1 MAVIQSDRAPLRA
14 CRLLPDPFMKLVA
27 ILALAAASLLSAC
40 GTMQLSTK
48 PAAVAQPLIVT
59 LNATGY
65 GAVNM
70 ASCEGQCD
78 RVSPAQ
84 RKLLAMRAA
93 RLDAYRAMAEQ
104 VYGLRVEGGSTV
116 GSLALKDDSFKVYI
130 DAFIRGARVT
140 NVAQREDGTYETTV
154 EMDFDTNAAQVP
166 VSAHLPAHPAAP
178 VARKARALVGNA
190 GPGAAY
196 GASFYHAQ

>member
-1 MAVIQSDRAPLRA
+1 
-14 CRLLPDPFMKLVA
+14 MKLVA
-27 ILALAAASLLSAC
+27 VLAFAAASLLSAC
-40 GTMQLSTK
+40 GSVHLSTT
-48 PAAVAQPLIVT
+48 PARSAQPLIVT

-70 ASCEGQCD
+70 AACAGQCD
-78 RVSPAQ
+78 RVAPAQ

-140 NVAQREDGTYETTV
+140 NVAQREDGTIETTV
-154 EMDFDTNAAQVP
+154 EMDFDTNAAK
-166 VSAHLPAHPAAP
+166 SPAPSPHTAPA
-178 VARKARALVGNA
+178 VARNARSLVGNA

>member
-1 MAVIQSDRAPLRA
+1 
-14 CRLLPDPFMKLVA
+14 MKFVAAFALV
-27 ILALAAASLLSAC
+27 AASLLSAC
-40 GTMQLSTK
+40 GTVHLPGRQA
-48 PAAVAQPLIVT
+48 PARQSVIVT
-59 LNATGY
+59 LHATGY
-65 GAVNM
+65 GAINT
-70 ASCEGQCD
+70 AACEGQCE

-104 VYGLRVEGGSTV
+104 VYGLRIEGGSTV
-116 GSLALKDDSFKVYI
+116 GSMALKDDSFKVYI

-154 EMDFDTNAAQVP
+154 EMDFDTNAALSQAQAP
-166 VSAHLPAHPAAP
+166 QPAQA
-178 VARKARALVGNA
+178 VAKNARTMVGGA

>member
-1 MAVIQSDRAPLRA
+1 
-14 CRLLPDPFMKLVA
+14 MKLVA
-27 ILALAAASLLSAC
+27 ILALAAASLMSAC
-40 GTMQLSTK
+40 GSVQITTT
-48 PAAVAQPLIVT
+48 PAASARPAIVT

-140 NVAQREDGTYETTV
+140 KVAQRDDGTYETTV
-154 EMDFDTNAAQVP
+154 EMDFDTNAAMSP
-166 VSAHLPAHPAAP
+166 APSARPAPA
-178 VARKARALVGNA
+178 VAKNARSLVGNA

>member
-1 MAVIQSDRAPLRA
+1 
-14 CRLLPDPFMKLVA
+14 MKLVA
-27 ILALAAASLLSAC
+27 ALVFAAASLLSAC
-40 GTMQLSTK
+40 GSMRITTSA
-48 PAAVAQPLIVT
+48 PAAQPAIVT

-78 RVSPAQ
+78 RVAPAQ

-104 VYGLRVEGGSTV
+104 VYGLRIEGGSTV

-154 EMDFDTNAAQVP
+154 EMDFDTNAAQSQAP
-166 VSAHLPAHPAAP
+166 SQHTAPA
-178 VARKARALVGNA
+178 VAKNARSMVGNA

-196 GASFYHAQ
+196 GASFYHAR

>member
-1 MAVIQSDRAPLRA
+1 
-14 CRLLPDPFMKLVA
+14 
-27 ILALAAASLLSAC
+27 
-40 GTMQLSTK
+40 
-48 PAAVAQPLIVT
+48 VT

-65 GAVNM
+65 GAVNT
-70 ASCEGQCD
+70 ATCEGQCE
-78 RVSPAQ
+78 RITPAQ

-104 VYGLRVEGGSTV
+104 VYGLRIEGGSTV
-116 GSLALKDDSFKVYI
+116 AALALKDDSFKVYI

-140 NVAQREDGTYETTV
+140 NVAQREDGTYETSV
-154 EMDFDTNAAQVP
+154 EMDFDMNAPKAT
-166 VSAHLPAHPAAP
+166 PAFP
-178 VARKARALVGNA
+178 VASPAVAKTNRTLVGNA

>member
-1 MAVIQSDRAPLRA
+1 
-14 CRLLPDPFMKLVA
+14 MKLVA
-27 ILALAAASLLSAC
+27 ALVFAAASLLSAC
-40 GTMQLSTK
+40 GTMRMSRPV
-48 PAAVAQPLIVT
+48 PAPQPVIVT

-70 ASCEGQCD
+70 AACDGQCD

-93 RLDAYRAMAEQ
+93 RLDAYRSMAEQ

-140 NVAQREDGTYETTV
+140 NNVQREDGTYETTV
-154 EMDFDTNAAQVP
+154 EMDFDTNAAQSHTP
-166 VSAHLPAHPAAP
+166 SPQAAP
-178 VARKARALVGNA
+178 AVAKNARSLVGNA

>member
-1 MAVIQSDRAPLRA
+1 MKFAAVFA
-14 CRLLPDPFMKLVA
+14 F
-27 ILALAAASLLSAC
+27 AAATLLSAC
-40 GTMQLSTK
+40 GTASIFK
-48 PAAVAQPLIVT
+48 PVPPQPVIVT

-65 GAVNM
+65 GAVNT
-70 ASCEGQCD
+70 AACNGECD

-84 RKLLAMRAA
+84 RKLLAMRAS

-140 NVAQREDGTYETTV
+140 NSVQREDGTYETTV
-154 EMDFDTNAAQVP
+154 EMDFDTNAAQSQASTP
-166 VSAHLPAHPAAP
+166 RPAQA
-178 VARKARALVGNA
+178 VAKNARTLVGNA

>member
-1 MAVIQSDRAPLRA
+1 
-14 CRLLPDPFMKLVA
+14 MKLVA
-27 ILALAAASLLSAC
+27 VLALAAASLLSAC
-40 GTMQLSTK
+40 GM
-48 PAAVAQPLIVT
+48 PLARQASAPHPVIVT

-65 GAVNM
+65 GAVNT
-70 ASCEGQCD
+70 AACNGECD

-93 RLDAYRAMAEQ
+93 RLDAYRSMAEQ

-140 NVAQREDGTYETTV
+140 NVAQREDGSFETTV
-154 EMDFDTNAAQVP
+154 EMEFDTNAAQ
-166 VSAHLPAHPAAP
+166 SPAHVPAMAAHAAQA
-178 VARKARALVGNA
+178 VAKNARSMVGNA

>member
-1 MAVIQSDRAPLRA
+1 MLPGVRSTGTVTSWKGRA
-14 CRLLPDPFMKLVA
+14 FVA
-27 ILALAAASLLSAC
+27 
-40 GTMQLSTK
+40 
-48 PAAVAQPLIVT
+48 
-59 LNATGY
+59 
-65 GAVNM
+65 
-70 ASCEGQCD
+70 
-78 RVSPAQ
+78 PAQ

-104 VYGLRVEGGSTV
+104 VYGLRIEGGSTV

-140 NVAQREDGTYETTV
+140 NVAQRDDGTYETTV
-154 EMDFDTNAAQVP
+154 EMDFDTNATQSQAP
-166 VSAHLPAHPAAP
+166 SPHAAP
-178 VARKARALVGNA
+178 AVAKTARIMLGNA

>member
-1 MAVIQSDRAPLRA
+1 
-14 CRLLPDPFMKLVA
+14 MKLVA
-27 ILALAAASLLSAC
+27 VLALAASTLLTAC
-40 GTMQLSTK
+40 GTVRMPTFAAK
-48 PAAVAQPLIVT
+48 PAPSAQSAVIT
-59 LNATGY
+59 LTATGY
-65 GAVNM
+65 GAVNT
-70 ASCEGQCD
+70 AACQGDCE

-84 RKLLAMRAA
+84 RKLLAMRAS

-104 VYGLRVEGGSTV
+104 VYGVRVEGGSTV

-140 NVAQREDGTYETTV
+140 NTAQREDGTYETTV
-154 EMDFDTNAAQVP
+154 EMDFDPHAAQYQAQE
-166 VSAHLPAHPAAP
+166 SAAP
-178 VARKARALVGNA
+178 AVAKNARAMVGNA

>member
-1 MAVIQSDRAPLRA
+1 
-14 CRLLPDPFMKLVA
+14 MKLVA
-27 ILALAAASLLSAC
+27 ALVLAAASLLSAC
-40 GTMQLSTK
+40 GTVRITTTPA
-48 PAAVAQPLIVT
+48 PAAPSTIVT

-78 RVSPAQ
+78 RVAPAQ

-140 NVAQREDGTYETTV
+140 KVAQREDGTYETTV
-154 EMDFDTNAAQVP
+154 AMDFDTNAAQ
-166 VSAHLPAHPAAP
+166 SPAPSPHAAP
-178 VARKARALVGNA
+178 AVAKNARSMVGNA

-196 GASFYHAQ
+196 GASFYHAR

>member
-1 MAVIQSDRAPLRA
+1 
-14 CRLLPDPFMKLVA
+14 MKLVA
-27 ILALAAASLLSAC
+27 VLAFAAATLLSAC
-40 GTMQLSTK
+40 GTMQISTT
-48 PAAVAQPLIVT
+48 PAPKAQPVIVT

-70 ASCEGQCD
+70 AACEGQCD
-78 RVSPAQ
+78 RVAPAQ

-154 EMDFDTNAAQVP
+154 EMDFDTNAAK
-166 VSAHLPAHPAAP
+166 SPAPSPHAAP
-178 VARKARALVGNA
+178 AVARNARSLVGNA

>member
-1 MAVIQSDRAPLRA
+1 
-14 CRLLPDPFMKLVA
+14 MKLVA
-27 ILALAAASLLSAC
+27 VLALACASLLSAC
-40 GTMQLSTK
+40 GTVRMPTLARQA
-48 PAAVAQPLIVT
+48 PVQPVIVT

-65 GAVNM
+65 GAINN
-70 ASCEGQCD
+70 AACSGQCD
-78 RVSPAQ
+78 RVSTAQ
-84 RKLLAMRAA
+84 RKLLAMRAS

-104 VYGLRVEGGSTV
+104 VYGLRIEGGSTV

-140 NVAQREDGTYETTV
+140 NVVQREDGTVETSV
-154 EMDFDTNAAQVP
+154 EMDFDTNAATSQA
-166 VSAHLPAHPAAP
+166 SQASQAPASRPAPA
-178 VARKARALVGNA
+178 VARNARSMVGSA

>member
-1 MAVIQSDRAPLRA
+1 VTDTAPFA
-14 CRLLPDPFMKLVA
+14 PSIFTGSVMKLVA
-27 ILALAAASLLSAC
+27 VLALACASLLSAC
-40 GTMQLSTK
+40 GTVHL
-48 PAAVAQPLIVT
+48 PARQAAAQPVIVT

-65 GAVNM
+65 GAVNN
-70 ASCEGQCD
+70 AACIGQCE
-78 RVSPAQ
+78 RVTPAQ
-84 RKLLAMRAA
+84 RKLLAMRAS

-104 VYGLRVEGGSTV
+104 VYGLRIEGGSTV

-154 EMDFDTNAAQVP
+154 EMDVDTNAARSQAQ
-166 VSAHLPAHPAAP
+166 SRRTAPAIAGN
-178 VARKARALVGNA
+178 ARAMVGSA
-190 GPGAAY
+190 GPGAGY

>member
-1 MAVIQSDRAPLRA
+1 
-14 CRLLPDPFMKLVA
+14 MKLVA
-27 ILALAAASLLSAC
+27 VLALAAATLLTAC
-40 GTMQLSTK
+40 GTVRL
-48 PAAVAQPLIVT
+48 PASSAQPAPGAPSAIIT
-59 LNATGY
+59 LSATGY
-65 GAVNM
+65 GAVNT
-70 ASCEGQCD
+70 AACRGDCE

-84 RKLLAMRAA
+84 RKLLAMRAS

-104 VYGLRVEGGSTV
+104 VYGVRVEGGSTV

-140 NVAQREDGTYETTV
+140 NTALREDGTYETTV
-154 EMDFDTNAAQVP
+154 EMDFDPHAAQYQAQN
-166 VSAHLPAHPAAP
+166 SAPPAA
-178 VARKARALVGNA
+178 AKTARAMVGDA

>member
-1 MAVIQSDRAPLRA
+1 
-14 CRLLPDPFMKLVA
+14 MKLVA
-27 ILALAAASLLSAC
+27 VLALACASLLSAC
-40 GTMQLSTK
+40 GTVHMPAMGRQA
-48 PAAVAQPLIVT
+48 PAAPVVVT

-65 GAVNM
+65 GAVNN
-70 ASCEGQCD
+70 AACAGQCD

-104 VYGLRVEGGSTV
+104 VYGLRIEGGSTV

-140 NVAQREDGTYETTV
+140 NTVQREDGTYEATV
-154 EMDFDTNAAQVP
+154 EMEFDTRAAQ
-166 VSAHLPAHPAAP
+166 SQAQFTRTAPA
-178 VARKARALVGNA
+178 VARTTRTMVGSA

>member
-1 MAVIQSDRAPLRA
+1 
-14 CRLLPDPFMKLVA
+14 MKLVA
-27 ILALAAASLLSAC
+27 VLALAAASLLSAC
-40 GTMQLSTK
+40 GSLHLSK
-48 PAAVAQPLIVT
+48 PVPAPHPVIVT

-65 GAVNM
+65 GAVNT
-70 ASCEGQCD
+70 AACNGECD

-140 NVAQREDGTYETTV
+140 NVAAREDGSYETTV
-154 EMDFDTNAAQVP
+154 EMDFDTNAAQAP
-166 VSAHLPAHPAAP
+166 SPHAAQA
-178 VARKARALVGNA
+178 VAKNTRTMPGNA

>member
-1 MAVIQSDRAPLRA
+1 
-14 CRLLPDPFMKLVA
+14 MKLVA
-27 ILALAAASLLSAC
+27 ALVLAAASLLSAC
-40 GTMQLSTK
+40 GTVRLPTLARQA
-48 PAAVAQPLIVT
+48 PVQPVIVT

-65 GAVNM
+65 GAVNN
-70 ASCEGQCD
+70 AACSGQCD
-78 RVSPAQ
+78 RVSTAQ
-84 RKLLAMRAA
+84 RKLLAMRAS

-104 VYGLRVEGGSTV
+104 VYGLRIEGGSTV

-140 NVAQREDGTYETTV
+140 NVAQREDGTVETTV
-154 EMDFDTNAAQVP
+154 EMDFDTNAATAQA
-166 VSAHLPAHPAAP
+166 SQAPASRPAPA
-178 VARKARALVGNA
+178 VARNARTMVGSA

>member
-1 MAVIQSDRAPLRA
+1 
-14 CRLLPDPFMKLVA
+14 MKLVA
-27 ILALAAASLLSAC
+27 ALAFAAVSLLSAC
-40 GTMQLSTK
+40 GSMHLSTT
-48 PAAVAQPLIVT
+48 PARSTQPAIVT

-70 ASCEGQCD
+70 AACDGQCD
-78 RVSPAQ
+78 RVTPAQ

-140 NVAQREDGTYETTV
+140 NVAQRDDGTIETTV
-154 EMDFDTNAAQVP
+154 EMDFDTNAAK
-166 VSAHLPAHPAAP
+166 SPAPSPRAAP
-178 VARKARALVGNA
+178 AVASNARSLVGNA

-196 GASFYHAQ
+196 GASFYHAR

>member
-1 MAVIQSDRAPLRA
+1 MKIVAV
-14 CRLLPDPFMKLVA
+14 F
-27 ILALAAASLLSAC
+27 ALACASLLSAC
-40 GTMQLSTK
+40 GTMPGLARQAHLA
-48 PAAVAQPLIVT
+48 PPVIVT
-59 LNATGY
+59 LHATGY
-65 GAVNM
+65 GAVNT
-70 ASCEGQCD
+70 AACEGQCD

-104 VYGLRVEGGSTV
+104 VYGTRIEGGSTV

-154 EMDFDTNAAQVP
+154 EMDFDTNAAQSP
-166 VSAHLPAHPAAP
+166 SRSARAAP
-178 VARKARALVGNA
+178 AVAKNARTMLGNA

>member
-1 MAVIQSDRAPLRA
+1 
-14 CRLLPDPFMKLVA
+14 MKLVA
-27 ILALAAASLLSAC
+27 ILALAAASLMSAC
-40 GTMQLSTK
+40 GSVQITTT
-48 PAAVAQPLIVT
+48 PAVSARPAIVT

-140 NVAQREDGTYETTV
+140 KVAQRDDGTYETTV
-154 EMDFDTNAAQVP
+154 EMDFDPNAALSP
-166 VSAHLPAHPAAP
+166 APSARPAPA
-178 VARKARALVGNA
+178 VARNARSLVGNA

>member
-1 MAVIQSDRAPLRA
+1 
-14 CRLLPDPFMKLVA
+14 MKLVA
-27 ILALAAASLLSAC
+27 ILALAAASLMSAC
-40 GTMQLSTK
+40 GSVQITTT
-48 PAAVAQPLIVT
+48 PAASARPAIVT

-140 NVAQREDGTYETTV
+140 KVAQRDDGTYETTV
-154 EMDFDTNAAQVP
+154 EMDFDTNAAM
-166 VSAHLPAHPAAP
+166 SPAPSTRPAPAAAKN
-178 VARKARALVGNA
+178 ARSLVGNA

>member
-1 MAVIQSDRAPLRA
+1 
-14 CRLLPDPFMKLVA
+14 MKLVA
-27 ILALAAASLLSAC
+27 ILALAAASLMSAC
-40 GTMQLSTK
+40 GSVHISTK
-48 PAAVAQPLIVT
+48 PLVSTQPAIVT

-140 NVAQREDGTYETTV
+140 KVAQRDDGTYETTV
-154 EMDFDTNAAQVP
+154 EMDFDTNAAL
-166 VSAHLPAHPAAP
+166 SPAPSSRPAPA
-178 VARKARALVGNA
+178 VAKNARSLVGNA

>member
-1 MAVIQSDRAPLRA
+1 
-14 CRLLPDPFMKLVA
+14 MKLVA
-27 ILALAAASLLSAC
+27 VLAFAAASLLSAC
-40 GTMQLSTK
+40 GSMRLSQ
-48 PAAVAQPLIVT
+48 PAPAHPVIVT

-65 GAVNM
+65 GAVNL
-70 ASCEGQCD
+70 AACEGQCD
-78 RVSPAQ
+78 RVAPAQ

-104 VYGLRVEGGSTV
+104 VYGLRIEGGSTV

-140 NVAQREDGTYETTV
+140 NNVQREDGTYETTV
-154 EMDFDTNAAQVP
+154 EMDFDTNAAQ
-166 VSAHLPAHPAAP
+166 SPAPSRAAP
-178 VARKARALVGNA
+178 AVAKNARSLVGNA

>member
-1 MAVIQSDRAPLRA
+1 
-14 CRLLPDPFMKLVA
+14 MKLVA
-27 ILALAAASLLSAC
+27 VLAFAAASLLSAC
-40 GTMQLSTK
+40 GSMHLSTT
-48 PAAVAQPLIVT
+48 PAPKAQSAIVT

-70 ASCEGQCD
+70 AACDGQCD
-78 RVSPAQ
+78 RVSPVQ

-140 NVAQREDGTYETTV
+140 SSVQREDGTYETTV
-154 EMDFDTNAAQVP
+154 EMDFDTNAAQSHP
-166 VSAHLPAHPAAP
+166 PAPQAAP
-178 VARKARALVGNA
+178 AVAKNARTMVGNA

>member
-1 MAVIQSDRAPLRA
+1 MKFAAVFA
-14 CRLLPDPFMKLVA
+14 F
-27 ILALAAASLLSAC
+27 AAATLLSAC
-40 GTMQLSTK
+40 GTVRMSK
-48 PAAVAQPLIVT
+48 PVPAPQPVIVT

-65 GAVNM
+65 GAVNT
-70 ASCEGQCD
+70 AACNGECD

-84 RKLLAMRAA
+84 RKLLAMRAS

-104 VYGLRVEGGSTV
+104 VYGLRIEGGSTL

-140 NVAQREDGTYETTV
+140 NTAQREDGTYETTV
-154 EMDFDTNAAQVP
+154 EMDFDTNAAQSHP
-166 VSAHLPAHPAAP
+166 SAPRAAP
-178 VARKARALVGNA
+178 AVARNARTMVGNA

>member
-1 MAVIQSDRAPLRA
+1 
-14 CRLLPDPFMKLVA
+14 MKLVA
-27 ILALAAASLLSAC
+27 ALAFAAASLLSAC
-40 GTMQLSTK
+40 GSMHLSTT
-48 PAAVAQPLIVT
+48 PPRNMQPVIVT

-70 ASCEGQCD
+70 AACDGQCD
-78 RVSPAQ
+78 RVAPAQ

-154 EMDFDTNAAQVP
+154 EMDFDTNAAK
-166 VSAHLPAHPAAP
+166 SPAPSPQTAAP
-178 VARKARALVGNA
+178 VARNARSLVGNA

>member
-1 MAVIQSDRAPLRA
+1 
-14 CRLLPDPFMKLVA
+14 MKLVA
-27 ILALAAASLLSAC
+27 VLAFAAASLLSAC
-40 GTMQLSTK
+40 GSMHISTT
-48 PAAVAQPLIVT
+48 PAPRAQPAIVT

-70 ASCEGQCD
+70 SACEGQCD

-154 EMDFDTNAAQVP
+154 EMDFDPNAAKSRAP
-166 VSAHLPAHPAAP
+166 SPHAAP
-178 VARKARALVGNA
+178 AVARNARSLVGNA

>member
-1 MAVIQSDRAPLRA
+1 
-14 CRLLPDPFMKLVA
+14 MKLAAV
-27 ILALAAASLLSAC
+27 LAFAAATLLSAC
-40 GTMQLSTK
+40 GSMHLSTK
-48 PAAVAQPLIVT
+48 PAVQAQPVIVT

-70 ASCEGQCD
+70 AACEGQCD
-78 RVSPAQ
+78 RVAPAQ

-104 VYGLRVEGGSTV
+104 VYGLRIEGGSTV
-116 GSLALKDDSFKVYI
+116 GSLALKDDGFKVYI

-154 EMDFDTNAAQVP
+154 EMDFDTNAALSP
-166 VSAHLPAHPAAP
+166 APSARPAQA
-178 VARKARALVGNA
+178 VARNARSLVGNA

>member
-1 MAVIQSDRAPLRA
+1 MKFAAVFA
-14 CRLLPDPFMKLVA
+14 F
-27 ILALAAASLLSAC
+27 AAATLLSAC
-40 GTMQLSTK
+40 GTVRTLTRQ
-48 PAAVAQPLIVT
+48 PAPQPVIVT

-65 GAVNM
+65 GAVNT
-70 ASCEGQCD
+70 AACNGECD
-78 RVSPAQ
+78 RVSPPQ
-84 RKLLAMRAA
+84 RKLLAMRAS

-140 NVAQREDGTYETTV
+140 NSVQREDGTYETTV
-154 EMDFDTNAAQVP
+154 EMDFDTNAAQSQASTP
-166 VSAHLPAHPAAP
+166 RPAQA
-178 VARKARALVGNA
+178 VAKNARTLVGNA

>member
-1 MAVIQSDRAPLRA
+1 
-14 CRLLPDPFMKLVA
+14 MKLVA
-27 ILALAAASLLSAC
+27 VLALACASLLSAC
-40 GTMQLSTK
+40 STARMPVSARQAAFVP
-48 PAAVAQPLIVT
+48 PAVVT
-59 LNATGY
+59 LTATGY
-65 GAVNM
+65 GAVNN
-70 ASCEGQCD
+70 AACSGQCD
-78 RVSPAQ
+78 RVSTAQ

-104 VYGLRVEGGSTV
+104 VYGLRIEGGSTV

-154 EMDFDTNAAQVP
+154 EMDFDTNAAQSQARAP
-166 VSAHLPAHPAAP
+166 RALPAATN
-178 VARKARALVGNA
+178 ARAMLGSA